1 MNLIQLVLLGDQ
13 PIFLAKTCHI
23 NIVTMHDLCRILSM
37 NRSGF
42 SFKYCT
48 AVFLIAR

>member
-23 NIVTMHDLCRILSM
+23 NIVTMI
-37 NRSGF
+37 
-42 SFKYCT
+42 Y
-48 AVFLIAR
+48 VEYFL